1 MPTIDTTGGWE
12 MLDNPERITLRNP
25 DNQEVTIDYGFRR
38 MSRLVF
44 IDEGGL
50 QRTGQTQRWLAWAAH
65 LGHFKPVPNC
75 RITDAEG
82 KHYYTDD
89 VTYQGNGAISHSK
102 QPRRPGRTSRRR
114 MIHNERLL

>member
-12 MLDNPERITLRNP
+12 MLDNPERICLRNP

-44 IDEGGL
+44 VDEGGL
-50 QRTGQTQRWLAWAAH
+50 QRTGQTQRWLAWSAH

-89 VTYQGNGAISHSK
+89 VTYQGNGAYYALETTTEAGPDFPTAHDS
-102 QPRRPGRTSRRR
+102 
-114 MIHNERLL
+114 